1 MTSLPAYEYTF
12 FRIPKDDTLRAS
24 AQKYQQLRLRALCV
38 APASFSSTYE
48 IEAVIPE
55 DGWVSRLALNGK
67 ETFICA
73 ATPCTGNRD
82 PASTQEGGDQS
93 IWVGQLTLRAL
104 RPEEFILPEESGQKR
119 PTLLTAEPGQEGE
132 ELWQML
138 SLFTL
143 PDYRG
148 CGLGKRLCQ
157 EALKYLASYRS
168 SPSKV
173 WVRLMVKPE
182 NQATVGLY
190 RGLGFG
196 VSGKC
201 TLAEALVANGD
212 AELLPAD
219 VSGEKYSSRSGL
231 IMMSE
236 FSR

>member
-1 MTSLPAYEYTF
+1 MTPPPAHEYTF

-24 AQKYQQLRLRALCV
+24 AQKYQQLRLRALSV

-48 IEAVIPE
+48 IEAAIPE
-55 DGWVSRLALNGK
+55 DGWASRLALDGK

-73 ATPCTGNRD
+73 ATPSTGNRD
-82 PASTQEGGDQS
+82 PA
-93 IWVGQLTLRAL
+93 
-104 RPEEFILPEESGQKR
+104 K
-119 PTLLTAEPGQEGE
+119 PGQEGE

-157 EALKYLASYRS
+157 EALKYLASYRP

-196 VSGKC
+196 ESGKC

-231 IMMSE
+231 VMMLE